1 VKGRSVARQRRAR
14 PRMAAKVKRILV
26 ALGLVLILEAVS
38 TIRTFVL
45 LLLLVRTKYK
55 IRIYTSFPG
64 GGNYVSSSWVSNFL
78 GFLGQHSQM
87 KPPCILGPPPCV
99 GFDALSGS
107 LRELIRCLVSDTAL
121 P

>member
-1 VKGRSVARQRRAR
+1 
-14 PRMAAKVKRILV
+14 MAAKVKRILV

-64 GGNYVSSSWVSNFL
+64 GG
-78 GFLGQHSQM
+78 
-87 KPPCILGPPPCV
+87 K
-99 GFDALSGS
+99 
-107 LRELIRCLVSDTAL
+107 LRELFLGVEFLGLLGAAL
-121 P
+121 ADETSLHLRTTTLCWV